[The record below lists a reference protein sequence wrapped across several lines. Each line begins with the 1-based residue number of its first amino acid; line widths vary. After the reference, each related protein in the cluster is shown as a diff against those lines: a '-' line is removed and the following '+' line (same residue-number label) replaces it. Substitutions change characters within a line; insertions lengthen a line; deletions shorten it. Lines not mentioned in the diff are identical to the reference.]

1 MKQAYAKFH
10 NEGSAM
16 NPIIAKILTAVAITV
31 ATELARVATQ
41 AATSRE
47 QP

>member
-1 MKQAYAKFH
+1 
-10 NEGSAM
+10 M